1 MVDEVSEAPAIK
13 GRRDLVS
20 ATAIRIL
27 ARDGV
32 RALTH
37 RAVDAAAG
45 LPPGST
51 SHVARTREALLT
63 LVVDTLSERTLT
75 DSDDTAAS
83 LARLADRGEFS
94 IDELAD
100 LLTALVESLASRRDD
115 MRARYALILEVHDSP
130 ALHAK
135 LTTESEVHR
144 TARAIVSSALDL
156 AGLPTSSSDVDAV
169 IRLADSLTFH
179 RTAVDTDAPIR
190 PVLAA
195 FLKGLSES

>member
-1 MVDEVSEAPAIK
+1 MI
-13 GRRDLVS
+13 S
-20 ATAIRIL
+20 ASAIRIL

-63 LVVDTLSERTLT
+63 LVVNTLSERTLV
-75 DSDDTAAS
+75 DSDETSGS
-83 LARLADRGEFS
+83 LAHLADQGS
-94 IDELAD
+94 LSVDELAD
-100 LLTALVESLASRRDD
+100 LLTALIESLASRRDD
-115 MRARYALILEVHDSP
+115 MRARYALILELHGSP

-135 LTTESEVHR
+135 LTTGSEVHR
-144 TARAIVSSALDL
+144 TARDIASSALDL
-156 AGLPTSSSDVDAV
+156 AGLATSSGDIDTL
-169 IRLADSLTFH
+169 IRLADSLIFH

-190 PVLAA
+190 PVFAA
-195 FLKGLSES
+195 FLKGLRDN

>member
-1 MVDEVSEAPAIK
+1 MISN
-13 GRRDLVS
+13 G
-20 ATAIRIL
+20 AIRIL
-27 ARDGV
+27 ARDGI

-63 LVVDTLSERTLT
+63 LVVNTLAERTLT
-75 DSDDTAAS
+75 DSEDVATS
-83 LARLADRGEFS
+83 LARLADRGSLS

-100 LLTALVESLASRRDD
+100 LLTILVESLASRRDD
-115 MRARYALILEVHDSP
+115 MRARYALILELHDSP

-135 LTTESEVHR
+135 LTTDSEVHR
-144 TARAIVSSALDL
+144 TARAIISSALAA
-156 AGLPTSSSDVDAV
+156 AGIASSDIEVDMV
-169 IRLADSLTFH
+169 IRLLDSLIFH
-179 RTAVDTDAPIR
+179 RSAVDADAAIR

-195 FLKGLSES
+195 FLEGTRSSSRPASRRD